1 MERGLLMVLHS
12 ALITLVLYVFMVHV
26 LKQNLNKAEDRS
38 VLLGALI
45 LAYMVSFG
53 HGLPN
58 KINKNIM

>member
-1 MERGLLMVLHS
+1 
-12 ALITLVLYVFMVHV
+12 MVHV
-26 LKQNLNKAEDRS
+26 LKQSLKKAEDRS